1 MSASNY
7 PYNPH
12 YPVEASEFCLINE
25 KSATLAAIAPDL
37 RILWA
42 CNDTL
47 FVVFLQQAYV
57 EFPMA
62 YCWEMMQQC
71 AAMAN
76 ATGKRVKVPMAYHC
90 FLWIKPNVT
99 SAELEAEH
107 SIVCDTISAAG
118 KVWAASLPKDF
129 RDFSIL

>member
-1 MSASNY
+1 MSTSNY
-7 PYNPH
+7 PD
-12 YPVEASEFCLINE
+12 YPIKASDFCMINE
-25 KSATLAAIAPDL
+25 KSDKLSAIAPDL

-62 YCWEMMQQC
+62 YCWEVMRQC

-90 FLWIKPNVT
+90 FLWIKPGVT
-99 SAELEAEH
+99 NSELEAEH
-107 SIVCDTISAAG
+107 STVCDTISAAG
-118 KVWAASLPKDF
+118 KIWAASLPLDF
-129 RDFSIL
+129 RDFAIL

>member
-62 YCWEMMQQC
+62 YCWEVMRQC
-71 AAMAN
+71 AAVAN
-76 ATGKRVKVPMAYHC
+76 ATGKQVKVPMAYRC
-90 FLWIKPNVT
+90 FLWIKPRVT

-107 SIVCDTISAAG
+107 SVVCDTLFAAA
-118 KVWAASLPKDF
+118 KVWDASLSKDL
-129 RDFSIL
+129 RDFAIL